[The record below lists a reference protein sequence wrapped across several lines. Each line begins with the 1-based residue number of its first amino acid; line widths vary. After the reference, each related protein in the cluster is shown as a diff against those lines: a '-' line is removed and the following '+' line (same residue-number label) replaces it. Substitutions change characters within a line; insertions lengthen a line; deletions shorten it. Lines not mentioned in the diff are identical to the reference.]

1 MDAATLKRIGQEKT
15 IVRKTIATLLNAG
28 YLLNVNNGGETNE
41 LAAPTRRYFEI
52 VDAMMQADD
61 DRLLVYRQEHTDAP
75 IVRVGW
81 IWFVYGNDGW
91 DVVCDHTT
99 NLDHIMEPIATYC
112 DSLQ

>member
-1 MDAATLKRIGQEKT
+1 MDAQTLKRIGQEKT
-15 IVRKTIATLLNAG
+15 IVRKTIAALQNAG
-28 YLLNVNNGGETNE
+28 YLLNVNNGGEENE
-41 LAAPTRRYFEI
+41 LAYPTDGYFAV

-61 DRLLVYRQEHTDAP
+61 DRLYVYTKESALRNQA
-75 IVRVGW
+75 IGW

-99 NLDHIMEPIATYC
+99 NLDHIMDPIAAYT